1 MSLHHQASQQ
11 RSRAEETRGR
21 ILEAAGEEMRR
32 VGFRAM
38 GLNDILKK
46 LHMSKGALYHHFQ
59 NKLELGY
66 AVLDELYAKRFF
78 KTWISPLDQEDPLA
92 ATIECLQNMCN
103 ELETESLC
111 CGCPM
116 NNLASEMSSIDEGF
130 RKRVEGVFKRWKQ
143 RLTEAFMRAQAEG
156 YMRKDVDA
164 EETAVFVIV
173 SIQGALMV
181 AKNAQ
186 NLTIFS
192 QAAKSV
198 CNYLMTL
205 KAVER
210 ESGEGASAIH

>member
-78 KTWISPLDQEDPLA
+78 NCLLYTSPSPRDKTVSRMP
-92 ATIECLQNMCN
+92 
-103 ELETESLC
+103 
-111 CGCPM
+111 
-116 NNLASEMSSIDEGF
+116 SS
-130 RKRVEGVFKRWKQ
+130 
-143 RLTEAFMRAQAEG
+143 A
-156 YMRKDVDA
+156 
-164 EETAVFVIV
+164 
-173 SIQGALMV
+173 
-181 AKNAQ
+181 
-186 NLTIFS
+186 
-192 QAAKSV
+192 
-198 CNYLMTL
+198 
-205 KAVER
+205 
-210 ESGEGASAIH
+210 